1 MPEAPAADRLTGAM
15 SLRPSAMPDDT
26 RPRPRP
32 LMRRYEAVYLDESGH
47 VADVNRIAP
56 ATPFFEEAFSALARG
71 ALVATPQGPVA
82 VEDLMP
88 GDRVD
93 TAESGPEV
101 LLWKGSLT
109 LYPQRRDVSG
119 RPDRLLRMT
128 ADALGFQRPM
138 QDLLLGP
145 GAMIWSSRIGAFVA
159 ATDLVDGD
167 TVLELTPVAPVAAF
181 HLCLSGGRTLLVNG
195 VALRS
200 YAPDVRE
207 AAALPSDLLALFL
220 ALFPNEGLLPELD
233 SPRRS
238 DLRLKGGIAAA

>member
-1 MPEAPAADRLTGAM
+1 MPEAPAAARLSGAM
-15 SLRPSAMPDDT
+15 MPRAAALPDDV
-26 RPRPRP
+26 RPRSRP
-32 LMRRYEAVYLDESGH
+32 LMRRYEALCLDDSGQL
-47 VADVNRIAP
+47 AEVNRIAP
-56 ATPFFEEAFSALARG
+56 ATPFFEAAFSALARG

-88 GDRVD
+88 GDRVE

-145 GAMIWSSRIGAFVA
+145 GAMIWSPREGNFAA

-167 TVLELTPVAPVAAF
+167 AVFELTPVAPVAAY
-181 HLCLSGGRTLLVNG
+181 HLCLSGSRTLLVNG
-195 VALRS
+195 IALRS
-200 YAPDVRE
+200 YAPDVME
-207 AAALPSDLLALFL
+207 AAALPTDLLALFL
-220 ALFPNEGLLPELD
+220 ALFPNEALLPELD
-233 SPRRS
+233 SPRRGS
-238 DLRLKGGIAAA
+238 PRLKGGIAAA